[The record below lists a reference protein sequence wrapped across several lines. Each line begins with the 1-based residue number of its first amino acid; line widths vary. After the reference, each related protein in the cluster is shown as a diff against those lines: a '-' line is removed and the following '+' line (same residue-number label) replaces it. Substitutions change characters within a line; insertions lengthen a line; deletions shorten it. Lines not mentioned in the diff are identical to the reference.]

1 VNKYAMSL
9 NSLGHCVV
17 GLRTTSDF
25 IVAVV
30 FA

>member
-1 VNKYAMSL
+1 VNNCAMSL
-9 NSLGHCVV
+9 NSLGHCDV
-17 GLRTTSDF
+17 GLRSTSDF